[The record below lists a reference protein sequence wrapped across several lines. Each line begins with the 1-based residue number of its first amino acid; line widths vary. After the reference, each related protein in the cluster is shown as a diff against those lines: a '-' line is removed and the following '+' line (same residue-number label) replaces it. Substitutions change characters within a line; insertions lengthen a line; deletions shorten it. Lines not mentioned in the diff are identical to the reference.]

1 MTPWPLVVE
10 RSRQKKMAELEVS
23 VAACRV
29 SYAALRYCF
38 LATGCKDRKESCVVV
53 DGDDDGA
60 NGTTQ
65 VL

>member
-1 MTPWPLVVE
+1 MTPWPLAAE
-10 RSRQKKMAELEVS
+10 RSRQKRMAELEGS

-29 SYAALRYCF
+29 SSAALRYRF
-38 LATGCKDRKESCVVV
+38 WLETGRKDGEESCVVV
-53 DGDDDGA
+53 VDGV

>member
-1 MTPWPLVVE
+1 
-10 RSRQKKMAELEVS
+10 MAELEGS

-29 SYAALRYCF
+29 SSAALRYRF
-38 LATGCKDRKESCVVV
+38 WLETGRKDGEESCVVV
-53 DGDDDGA
+53 VDGV